1 MTARAPTLPDW
12 SPIQAVAP
20 GQSLLIEASAG
31 TGKTFQTEGLVLR
44 LVCGFMDPG
53 AAPMPVPIERLLII
67 TFTRA
72 AAAELRDRVR
82 ARLVQGRDLLRRL
95 EHEDTVTTA
104 LLTKHEAA
112 DPIWVHLATASPAR
126 REGYLQCLQQ
136 ALADYDQASI
146 STIHSFCQEVLAE
159 HGLAA
164 GLDPGGLEQVDDTEL
179 LTRFAADLHA
189 ALVIRCSPKE
199 HRHLKPNGWTLTGAT
214 DALQQNGSKLSPSE
228 LRPAFADF
236 PEAPTVSEVAE
247 RMHAAVSKAVGDA
260 ASLAAEVAA
269 WFESAPGQ
277 VLYKQLCDIKPAGFK
292 YWTDEA
298 KPVAALVRWLA
309 SQGADETTRDVKKWL
324 KSLVELPT
332 KRGVTAEMK
341 AATPFFA
348 DIQARL
354 QATFADLLAIA
365 LHGATRAVRTRQKR
379 LGLQTFNS
387 MIRDLADALTRERG
401 QARQPLRKALRA
413 RFSVALVDEF
423 QDTDNAQ
430 WDILRE
436 VFLDAS
442 SAKHR
447 LIAVGDPKQSIYRF
461 RGANLGVYEAA
472 RDQIQGQGGSVYR
485 LPRNFRS
492 DTEVMAA
499 FNALFIDAPWSGAA
513 AGSPPSANTSSGI
526 SYQSVQPRKA
536 GLKRLRLPHPTP
548 PEPGEL
554 PLDAPFELRW
564 LGPSTKGL
572 SSQKPLDKKVLNPLA
587 AQAAANRIHAMLKA
601 KVEVESSEDGWRA
614 VRPDDFAVLT
624 RGHAE
629 ARQVA
634 AQLRLRGI
642 PSIRRDK
649 SSCFSG
655 PVADWVVAW
664 LEAVAS
670 PRSESAVRRLALTPL
685 VGWTHQ
691 TLDTAVQADGPEW
704 SGLRARIQSHADTW
718 SKQGFGRRFQRFID
732 RSDALQRV
740 VASPDGDVDA
750 NDLLAI
756 LDACDAAVRTQRLS
770 PGALARWVQ
779 QQQADPVSSSD
790 NPHTRTIA
798 TDAPS
803 VVLSTL
809 HASKGLQFPIVLVP
823 YCWYEYLSSTTAP
836 VIRYST
842 GSELVSDVHHKAHPG
857 RSASKQ
863 QADPQIRAES
873 MRLLYVA
880 LTRARHK
887 AILWGACS
895 KEDSAVH
902 RLLKTSCKTTDV
914 AALGTLP
921 KPIQAID
928 EPRVDDAAPNTTGAP
943 HDSDTLAS
951 VPPPRRWTGGIPQ
964 RWQNASYS
972 SLSRGAK
979 PKGAP
984 AHDASDKDA
993 LGTPPE
999 GAVQVVGAGAEGAQN
1014 GETAAGSKAEASTE
1028 ASQHSAKLDLRTPP
1042 APDLLK
1048 PIAWTGHPQGAA
1060 AGTWIHSVL
1069 EEVVFQPGSD
1079 GYLAKDGRSLS
1090 TLLADRARAE
1100 GVSQPVEPPP
1110 EDRVRCPHLLVADR
1124 IEGWLTTPLQGP
1136 GLVGLPDD
1144 FTLAHIA
1151 VADRIDELNFE
1162 LRVGPGHGPSRP
1174 SAALD
1179 ARDKALRRALEQAA
1193 SGDILD
1199 PATRGW
1205 VTRLLARTRLE
1216 TPELETPELETPD
1229 QGVQKR
1235 EHVPVLTRFDGFLN
1249 GKIDLIFRHGSG
1261 DQQRF
1266 YVADYKTNALA
1277 GTDPMR
1283 DANQSWGPVG
1293 EGGVIPRLR
1302 RWHYCREVLAWSM
1315 DHSAYHLQS
1324 LLYTVALHRYLQARL
1339 KGYDP
1344 ARHLGGHL
1352 YLYLRGMEGPDTATH
1367 GGARLGVWTDR
1378 WPAKTVE
1385 DVSDALTA
1393 TPGGAA

>member
-12 SPIQAVAP
+12 SPIQAVFP

-44 LVCGFMDPG
+44 LVCGFMDPA
-53 AAPMPVPIERLLII
+53 AAPVPVPIERLVII

-82 ARLVQGRDLLRRL
+82 ARLVRGRDLLRRL
-95 EHEDTVTTA
+95 EHEDIVTTD
-104 LLTKHEAA
+104 LLTKDEAA
-112 DPIWVHLATASPAR
+112 DPIWNHLATASPAR

-164 GLDPGGLEQVDDTEL
+164 GLDPGGLEQVGDTEL
-179 LTRFAADLHA
+179 LTRLAADLHA
-189 ALVIRCSPKE
+189 ALVIRCSPAE
-199 HRHLKPNGWTLTGAT
+199 LRHLKPNGWTLAGAT
-214 DALQQNGSKLSPSE
+214 DALQKNGAKLSPDE
-228 LRPAFADF
+228 LRPVVTDF

-247 RMHAAVSKAVGDA
+247 RMYAAVSKAVSDA

-269 WFESAPGQ
+269 WFETDPGQ
-277 VLYKQLCDIKPAGFK
+277 LVYQQLRDIKPAGFK
-292 YWTDEA
+292 HWKDEA
-298 KPVAALVRWLA
+298 KPVAALVRWLE
-309 SQGADETTRDVKKWL
+309 SQGADGTTLDVEKWL
-324 KSLVELPT
+324 KSLVELALPN
-332 KRGVTAEMK
+332 KRKVTAEMK
-341 AATPFFA
+341 AAAPFFA
-348 DIQARL
+348 DIQSRL

-365 LHGATRAVRTRQKR
+365 LHGATRAVRIRQKR
-379 LGLQTFNS
+379 LGLQTFKS

-401 QARQPLRKALRA
+401 KARQPLRAALHA

-442 SAKHR
+442 SADHR

-472 RDQIQGQGGSVYR
+472 RDQIQAQGGSVYR

-499 FNALFIDAPWSGAA
+499 FNALFVDAPWSGAA
-513 AGSPPSANTSSGI
+513 AVPPPGANSPSGI
-526 SYQSVQPRKA
+526 TYQIVQPRKA
-536 GLKRLRLPHPTP
+536 GWKRIRLPRPTP
-548 PEPGEL
+548 LAPGEL

-564 LGPSTKGL
+564 LGPSTAGN
-572 SSQKPLDKKVLNPLA
+572 SSQNPLDKKVLNPLA
-587 AQAAANRIHAMLKA
+587 AQAAANRIHAMLEA

-624 RGHAE
+624 RGHDE
-629 ARQVA
+629 ARRVA
-634 AQLRLRGI
+634 TQLRRLGI

-670 PRSESAVRRLALTPL
+670 PRSEGAVRRLALTPL

-704 SGLRARIQSHADTW
+704 SGLRARVQSHADTW
-718 SKQGFGRRFQRFID
+718 AKQGFGRRFQRFID

-740 VASPDGDVDA
+740 VNSPDGDVDA

-756 LDACDAAVRTQRLS
+756 LDACDAAARTQRLS

-779 QQQADPVSSSD
+779 QQQAETGPNSD
-790 NPHTRTIA
+790 SDSPHARTLA

-809 HASKGLQFPIVLVP
+809 HTSKGLQFPIVLVP
-823 YCWYEYLSSTTAP
+823 YCWYEYLSSTAAP
-836 VIRYST
+836 VIRYSD
-842 GSELVSDVHHKAHPG
+842 GSELVSDVHHNAHPG
-857 RSASKQ
+857 RRLSKQ
-863 QADPQIRAES
+863 RADPQIRAES

-914 AALGTLP
+914 AAIGTLP
-921 KPIQAID
+921 KQIQAVAID
-928 EPRVDDAAPNTTGAP
+928 EPRVDAVAPTHASETNA
-943 HDSDTLAS
+943 SDIPAS
-951 VPPPRRWTGGIPQ
+951 VPPPRRWTGSIPQ
-964 RWQNASYS
+964 TWQNASYS

-984 AHDASDKDA
+984 ALDASDKDA

-999 GAVQVVGAGAEGAQN
+999 GAVQVVGEGAEGATDA
-1014 GETAAGSKAEASTE
+1014 ETSTGSNAESSTD

-1048 PIAWTGHPQGAA
+1048 PIAWTGAPQGAE
-1060 AGTWIHSVL
+1060 AGTWIHGVL
-1069 EEVVFQPGSD
+1069 EEVVFQPGPD
-1079 GYLAKDGRSLS
+1079 GYLARDGRSLS
-1090 TLLADRARAE
+1090 TLLADRARE
-1100 GVSQPVEPPP
+1100 DRVSQPVEPPP
-1110 EDRVRCPHLLVADR
+1110 EDRARCPHLLVADR

-1174 SAALD
+1174 FDALK
-1179 ARDKALRRALEQAA
+1179 ARDKALRSALEQAA
-1193 SGDILD
+1193 SGDVLD

-1205 VTRLLARTRLE
+1205 VTRLLARTRIE
-1216 TPELETPELETPD
+1216 T
-1229 QGVQKR
+1229 QNKGVKKR
-1235 EHVPVLTRFDGFLN
+1235 VHTPVLTRFDGFLN
-1249 GKIDLIFRHGSG
+1249 GKIDLIFRHGIG

-1283 DANQSWGPVG
+1283 DANQGWGPVG
-1293 EGGVIPRLR
+1293 AGGAIPRLR
-1302 RWHYCREVLAWSM
+1302 RWHYSRDVMAWSM

-1324 LLYTVALHRYLQARL
+1324 LLYTVALHRFLQARL

-1352 YLYLRGMEGPDTATH
+1352 YLYLRGMEGPATATH

-1378 WPAKTVE
+1378 WPAQTVE
-1385 DVSDALTA
+1385 DFSDALTA